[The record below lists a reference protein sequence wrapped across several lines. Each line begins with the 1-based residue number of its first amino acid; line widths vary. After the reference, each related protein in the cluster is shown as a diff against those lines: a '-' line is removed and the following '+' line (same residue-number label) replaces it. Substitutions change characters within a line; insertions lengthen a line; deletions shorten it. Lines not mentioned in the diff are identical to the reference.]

1 MTNTLSRRIAIMGI
15 RGVPAQHGGF
25 ETFAERL
32 APYLV
37 RCGWEVTVY
46 CQEDQ
51 KGLVSESHWR
61 GVRRVHLGVGEDTAL
76 NSIRFDWACIK
87 HAVREKTS
95 LVLTL
100 GYNTAVLGL
109 RLRMA
114 GICHVINMDGI
125 EWARDKWGPMAKA
138 WLYLNDWA
146 GCLGGHHLL
155 ADHPMIARHLADR
168 VDKCKISTIPYG
180 TDIIRQAPSSLL
192 APLGVEPGRF
202 VTLIARAE
210 PENSVYEIV
219 KAFSARPRGVKLLVL
234 GSYKPQQSAFHAKVM
249 AAASQEVV
257 FAGAI
262 YDHEVVNALRLHGLL
277 YLHGH
282 QVGGTNPSLVEAMGA
297 GNPVLAHDNRFNR
310 WVVREGAWYFK
321 DSDSCAEA
329 LDALLPDSEERQRMS
344 RANRQRAVEAFSWPV
359 VLSQYEV
366 TLSVLYG
373 RAAGATDDVTPPY
386 AGSLDTVNTIDL
398 L

>member
-1 MTNTLSRRIAIMGI
+1 MTTNITRRVSIMGI

-32 APYLV
+32 APYLA

-46 CQEDQ
+46 CQEDEP
-51 KGLVSESHWR
+51 GLRSESEWQ
-61 GVRRVHLGVGEDTAL
+61 GVRRVHIGVGDDTAA
-76 NSIRFDWACIK
+76 NSVRFDWACIQ
-87 HAVREKTS
+87 HAVKERAP

-100 GYNTAVLGL
+100 GYNTALLGL
-109 RLRMA
+109 RLRLA

-125 EWARDKWGPMAKA
+125 EWARDKWGPLAKA

-146 GCLGGHHLL
+146 GCVGGNHLL
-155 ADHPMIARHLADR
+155 ADHPMIARHLAGR
-168 VDKCKISTIPYG
+168 VHKRKISTIPYG
-180 TDIIRQAPSSLL
+180 TDIVRDADPARIAH
-192 APLGVEPGRF
+192 LGVHPGQYS
-202 VTLIARAE
+202 TLIARPE
-210 PENSVYEIV
+210 PENSVLEIV
-219 KAFSARPRGVKLLVL
+219 QAFSERRRGSKLVVL
-234 GSYKPQQSAFHAKVM
+234 GAYKPQQTLYHARVM
-249 AAASQEVV
+249 AAASDEVI

-262 YDHEVVNALRLHGLL
+262 YDHEVVNALRLHGML

-297 GNPVLAHDNRFNR
+297 GNAVLAHDNRFNR
-310 WVVREGAWYFK
+310 WVAREGAWYFK
-321 DSDSCAEA
+321 DTSACAEA
-329 LDALLPDSEERQRMS
+329 LDALLADPAERLKLA

-366 TLSVLYG
+366 TLNVLFG
-373 RAAGATDDVTPPY
+373 RTDGNREEVVPPY